1 MSTLTTTHLADL
13 IRRKH
18 DVLAQL
24 CDVGRRQ
31 KEIVERGETAAL
43 LQLLA
48 AKQNMITLMQQVER
62 ELAPFHD
69 EDPNTR
75 VWASPKARAQCAAQA
90 AECNQLLA
98 EIVELE
104 RHSAEQMMVR
114 RNEVAAQLRQVY
126 AAGQARHAYEA
137 HK

>member
-1 MSTLTTTHLADL
+1 MSNLSTTHLAEL

-24 CDVGRRQ
+24 CEVGRRQ
-31 KEIVERGETAAL
+31 QEIVERGETAAL

-48 AKQNMITLMQQVER
+48 AKQNMITVMQQVER
-62 ELAPFHD
+62 ELAPHHG
-69 EDPNTR
+69 EDPTAR
-75 VWASPKARAQCAAQA
+75 VWASAEARADCARQA
-90 AECNQLLA
+90 EECNRLLA

-104 RHSAEQMMVR
+104 RRSAERMTVR

-137 HK
+137 HR

>member
-1 MSTLTTTHLADL
+1 MSTLPTTRLADL

-24 CDVGRRQ
+24 CEVGRRQ
-31 KEIVERGETAAL
+31 QEIVERGETAAL
-43 LQLLA
+43 LQLLS

-62 ELAPFHD
+62 ELAPYHG
-69 EDPNTR
+69 EEPNAR
-75 VWASPKARAQCAAQA
+75 VWASAEARADCAAQA
-90 AECNQLLA
+90 AKCNRLLA

-104 RHSAEQMMVR
+104 RHSADRMTVR

-137 HK
+137 NK

>member
-1 MSTLTTTHLADL
+1 MSTLPTTHLADL

-24 CDVGRRQ
+24 CDVGHRQ
-31 KEIVERGETAAL
+31 TEIVDRGETAAL

-48 AKQNMITLMQQVER
+48 AKQNMITVMQQVER
-62 ELAPFHD
+62 ELAPYHG
-69 EDPNTR
+69 EDPNAR
-75 VWASPKARAQCAAQA
+75 VWASPAARAHCAEQA
-90 AECNQLLA
+90 AECNRLLA

-104 RHSAEQMMVR
+104 RHSAERMTVR
-114 RNEVAAQLRQVY
+114 RNEVAAQLRQVHV
-126 AAGQARHAYEA
+126 AGQARHAYEA